1 MINLYE
7 KGRIPS
13 QEKEILTK
21 SFLIDKIANDMK
33 TKYKKVLSFINYDEF
48 SLKNDIHRL
57 LTKYISNNKKEINIK
72 YIETTLLNKV
82 REKYRRKTPLKV
94 NNKKNLIKIVD
105 SSSRRNIYIKKE
117 ENKENKIK
125 NKLPVIKNKIIN
137 RDFIMPKRDK
147 SYSKTCVDI
156 DNFDNSNENEK
167 IVEIDQKIDNL
178 IKEENI
184 MKEEINKEKDEIMKL
199 EEYKKNIQ
207 KQIDDINKEIEIE
220 KENEKIQK
228 EPNINDINTNNRYNT
243 IDLNNNSNKKEEIQE
258 EFNWNC
264 NPSMSFDQ
272 MKYLERKQKI
282 EEDCYNKE
290 NKYTFL
296 KPSIKENDNNNNQ
309 NNNNNNKRSF
319 RLNNIRINNSMNNL
333 KKINNISQ
341 IEEIKKENNNNIKN
355 IRASN
360 FTFADYVDYNNN
372 TEKEKD
378 NNIIPYEE
386 KIQLKILQRSI
397 AQEKAF
403 NHLRSLLSPEKQFLN
418 ESNYQG
424 FNNSKNEDS
433 YDKKK
438 KELEIADEAR
448 KLQIKKMRELLDAS
462 IIEKENRKK
471 AEKEFDKKY
480 REINE
485 REYEN
490 YLEKENKKKLLKN
503 EKMQNYRKMLEE
515 QIEEKKKLMLK
526 DDLNNPFNLDN
537 MF

>member
-147 SYSKTCVDI
+147 SYLKTCVDI

-178 IKEENI
+178 VKEENM

-207 KQIDDINKEIEIE
+207 KQIDDINKEIE

-448 KLQIKKMRELLDAS
+448 KLQIAKMRKLLDAS

>member
-448 KLQIKKMRELLDAS
+448 KLQIAKMRKLLDAS